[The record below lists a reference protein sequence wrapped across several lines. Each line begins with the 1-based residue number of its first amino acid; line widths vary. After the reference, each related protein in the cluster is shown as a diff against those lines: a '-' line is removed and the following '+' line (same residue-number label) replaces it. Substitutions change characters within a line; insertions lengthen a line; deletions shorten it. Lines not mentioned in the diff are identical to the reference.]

1 MSRAATW
8 FTRAVT
14 SRRLRQWQWRW
25 QSWRNPRELHYFHE
39 QGDPYSVLTA
49 SVLPGLR
56 EHYHVNL
63 REHAVPPPP
72 AALAP
77 DRERLRAWALRDA
90 EHWRAVTGCLP
101 APLQVPAP
109 HPVATPQ
116 ELDGERERAQRGG
129 FMGASF
135 WFRGEWFW
143 GLDRLPLL
151 LRRLEA
157 AGLARGAPWRTYP
170 QRPAVAAYADRHT
183 GSARGMAQASS
194 SAVPQSAPPVVEFW
208 CSLRSPYTYLALPR
222 LRAWAEVGMVEVH
235 LRPVLPMVMRG
246 LQVPLVKRLYIIRD
260 AKREAE
266 ELGLP
271 FGRIADPV
279 GKPTER
285 GLAVLQRVHST
296 EGTLAALAFAE
307 SFLRGAFAEGI
318 DAGTEEGLQVIAD
331 RADVNAAA
339 VAAALADDSWRDACA
354 ANRAALLEAGLWG
367 VPSFRV
373 AGCPA
378 QWGQDRLWVVEQQ
391 WQAQGSALAT
401 NTENNEPPQSTTNV
415 GAG

>member
-1 MSRAATW
+1 LSQVATW

-14 SRRLRQWQWRW
+14 SARLRRW
-25 QSWRNPRELHYFHE
+25 QQRWQAWLHPHELHYFHE
-39 QGDPYSVLTA
+39 QGDPYSALTA

-56 EHYHVNL
+56 AHYAVDLHEH
-63 REHAVPPPP
+63 RVPPPP

-90 EHWRAVTGCLP
+90 EHWRQVTGCLP
-101 APLQVPAP
+101 EPLVPEAANVSP
-109 HPVATPQ
+109 TPD
-116 ELDGERERAQRGG
+116 ELRGEKERAKRGG
-129 FMGASF
+129 FLGASF

-157 AGLARGAPWRTYP
+157 AGLARGEPWRSYP
-170 QRPAVAAYADRHT
+170 QRPASQAVPLTDSLADAPT
-183 GSARGMAQASS
+183 GSQADSLTTSPTTSPTMAT
-194 SAVPQSAPPVVEFW
+194 PPRPVVEFW

-222 LRAWAEVGMVEVH
+222 LRAWAEAGLVEVH

-246 LQVPLVKRLYIIRD
+246 LQVPLVKRLYIVRD
-260 AKREAE
+260 AKREAD

-271 FGRIADPV
+271 FGNIADPI

-285 GLAVLQRVHST
+285 GLAVLHRVLVQQ
-296 EGTLAALAFAE
+296 GTLPALAFAE
-307 SFLRGAFAEGI
+307 SFLRGVFAEGI
-318 DAGTEEGLQVIAD
+318 DAGTDVGLATIASRVGVD
-331 RADVNAAA
+331 ETTV
-339 VAAALADDSWRDACA
+339 VAALADDNWRNEA
-354 ANRAALLEAGLWG
+354 AAHREALLAAGLWG

-373 AGCPA
+373 TGYPA

-391 WQAQGSALAT
+391 WRSKR
-401 NTENNEPPQSTTNV
+401 
-415 GAG
+415 